1 MNINNVSLE
10 AVCGR
15 ADQFPDETLPEI
27 AFAGRSNV
35 GKSSLLNMLTGRK
48 SLAKTSS
55 KPGKTRTI
63 NFYNVDNT
71 FRIVDLPGYG
81 FAKAAKSEIEKWARL
96 IETYIEKRQNL
107 IAVTSLIDIR
117 HDPTD
122 LDRQLCLYLREMDL
136 LKTVVLTK
144 ADKIPKSQINK
155 KLGIVKNI
163 LSREYAMD
171 GVKLIPV
178 SVLKRQGKEEL
189 MKELMKIA
197 ETGKI
202 RREIL

>member
-15 ADQFPDETLPEI
+15 VDQFPDETLPEI
-27 AFAGRSNV
+27 ALAGRSNV

-48 SLAKTSS
+48 SLANISS

-63 NFYNVDNT
+63 NFYNVDDA

-81 FAKAAKSEIEKWARL
+81 FARAPRSEMEKWAKL
-96 IETYIEKRQNL
+96 IETYIETRANL
-107 IAVTSLIDIR
+107 VAVTSLIDIR

-122 LDRQLCLYLREMDL
+122 LDRQLCKYLKGMDL

-155 KLGIVKNI
+155 KLGIAKKI
-163 LSREYAMD
+163 LSNEYD
-171 GVKLIPV
+171 INGVRFIPV
-178 SVLKRQGKEEL
+178 SALKRQGKEEL
-189 MKELMKIA
+189 MNELIKITDA
-197 ETGKI
+197 HELKH
-202 RREIL
+202 EI

>member
-15 ADQFPDETLPEI
+15 VDQFPDETLPEI
-27 AFAGRSNV
+27 ALAGRSNV

-48 SLAKTSS
+48 SLANISS

-63 NFYNVDNT
+63 NFYNVDDA

-81 FAKAAKSEIEKWARL
+81 FARAPRSEMEKWAKL
-96 IETYIEKRQNL
+96 IETYIETRANL
-107 IAVTSLIDIR
+107 VAVTSLIDIR

-122 LDRQLCLYLREMDL
+122 LDRQLCEYLKGMDL

-155 KLGIVKNI
+155 KLGIVKKI
-163 LSREYAMD
+163 LSNEYD
-171 GVKLIPV
+171 INGVRFILV
-178 SVLKRQGKEEL
+178 SALKRQGKEEL
-189 MKELMKIA
+189 MNELIKITDA
-197 ETGKI
+197 HELKH
-202 RREIL
+202 EI

>member
-15 ADQFPDETLPEI
+15 VDQFPDETLPEI

-48 SLAKTSS
+48 SLAKISS

-63 NFYNVDNT
+63 NFYNVDDA

-81 FAKAAKSEIEKWARL
+81 FARAPRSEMEKWAKL
-96 IETYIEKRQNL
+96 IETYIEKRENL

-122 LDRQLCLYLREMDL
+122 LDRQLCLYLKEMNL

-155 KLGIVKNI
+155 KLGIAKKI
-163 LSREYAMD
+163 LSNEYD
-171 GVKLIPV
+171 INGVSFIPV
-178 SVLKRQGKEEL
+178 SALKRQGKEEL
-189 MKELMKIA
+189 MNELIKITDA
-197 ETGKI
+197 HELKH
-202 RREIL
+202 EI

>member
-15 ADQFPDETLPEI
+15 SDQFPYETLPEI

-48 SLAKTSS
+48 SLAKISS

-63 NFYNVDNT
+63 NFYNVDNI

-81 FAKAAKSEIEKWARL
+81 FAKAPKSEMEKWAKL
-96 IETYIEKRQNL
+96 IETYIETRANL
-107 IAVTSLIDIR
+107 VAVTSLIDIR

-122 LDRQLCLYLREMDL
+122 LDRQLCLYLKEMNL

-155 KLGIVKNI
+155 KLGIVKKI
-163 LSREYAMD
+163 LVDDYGIDS
-171 GVKLIPV
+171 GVNLIPV

-189 MKELMKIA
+189 MNEL
-197 ETGKI
+197 I
-202 RREIL
+202 RIIDAC

>member
-15 ADQFPDETLPEI
+15 VDQFPDETLPEI

-48 SLAKTSS
+48 SLAKISS

-63 NFYNVDNT
+63 NFYNVDDA

-81 FAKAAKSEIEKWARL
+81 FARAPRSEMEKWAKL
-96 IETYIEKRQNL
+96 IETYIEKRGNL

-122 LDRQLCLYLREMDL
+122 LDRQLCLYLKEMNL

-144 ADKIPKSQINK
+144 ADKIPKSQVNK
-155 KLGIVKNI
+155 KLGIVKKI
-163 LSREYAMD
+163 LSNEYD
-171 GVKLIPV
+171 INGVRFIPV
-178 SVLKRQGKEEL
+178 SALKRQGKEEL
-189 MKELMKIA
+189 MNELIKITA
-197 ETGKI
+197 AHELKH
-202 RREIL
+202 EI